1 MVPTERSYHKEY
13 SRHVKYQNSST
24 HCSKVISKVKDFKK
38 WVKLQSQG
46 HRVKNNGTHGKVL
59 LWNIKALI
67 LTVQKLWAM
76 LKFQRGGQNYR
87 IAELQSYRMTDRTK
101 TIYLPIFDLGGIKI
115 CQWSGFD
122 PEMQSTRTLISTQK
136 SASLP
141 LRYEIYENISPSVYL
156 P

>member
-1 MVPTERSYHKEY
+1 MGRTPRSR
-13 SRHVKYQNSST
+13 SQVK
-24 HCSKVISKVKDFKK
+24 
-38 WVKLQSQG
+38 
-46 HRVKNNGTHGKVL
+46 KNNGPRGKVL
-59 LWNIKALI
+59 SQRIFMWNIKALA
-67 LTVQKLWAM
+67 LTVQKLFS
-76 LKFQRGGQNYR
+76 KFQRGGQNYR

-156 P
+156 PEIWRFNF